1 MNLDYTKYFE
11 PGHEDTKKLT
21 HDDFLIFEQ
30 KYNIQLPEAYKA
42 TMIKQNGGSFIFR
55 NDEND
60 TSVYFCS
67 LDEFGN
73 PTAPMIDSFWS
84 FEFIT
89 EFSFD
94 LVKED
99 QMPSSL
105 LIIGEA
111 CDTTSYLCLGVLG
124 DIFGKVYTWTKRE
137 HTDMWSDYDL
147 DIPYI
152 EKGEMRDRSVKVADS
167 IRELLDGLCT
177 YHKAQ
182 DWAPNE
188 FEWIREHLKKGNES

>member
-1 MNLDYTKYFE
+1 MFLDLAFFYKN
-11 PGHEDTKKLT
+11 
-21 HDDFLIFEQ
+21 DDIEQ
-30 KYNIQLPEAYKA
+30 VKPEELMALEEKHQIQLPGDYKNL
-42 TMIKQNGGSFIFR
+42 MLRQNGGYLTCPD
-55 NDEND
+55 ND
-60 TSVYFCS
+60 SSHSYSQSYFFCTVDK
-67 LDEFGN
+67 LGH
-73 PTAPMIDSFWS
+73 PTAPMISSFWS
-84 FEFIT
+84 LEFVT

-111 CDTTSYLCLGVLG
+111 CDTTSYLCLGVSG
-124 DIFGKVYTWTKRE
+124 DSFGKVYTWTKSE

-152 EKGEMRDRSVKVADS
+152 EKGEMRDRSVKIADS

-177 YHKAQ
+177 YPKAKA
-182 DWAPNE
+182 WAPNE
-188 FEWIREHLKKGNES
+188 FE